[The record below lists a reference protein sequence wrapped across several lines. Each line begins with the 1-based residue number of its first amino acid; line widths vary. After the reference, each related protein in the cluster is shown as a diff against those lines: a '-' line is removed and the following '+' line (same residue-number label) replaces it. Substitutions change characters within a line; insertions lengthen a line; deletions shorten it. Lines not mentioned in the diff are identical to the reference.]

1 MRRAL
6 WGVVAMLVFTP
17 AASAHVGDPL
27 QLALEWPAQGTVTTP
42 FGFTEGRY
50 HPGLDIGILRSLTVR
65 AAAPG
70 RVSLVGTPNG
80 FSGYGRIVLIDT
92 VRPFQ
97 TLYAHLASVGVR
109 RVSTGSALAALAY
122 QALTDAAHEL
132 LNEGTSHFAEHRI
145 TRRALEAAFA

>member
-6 WGVVAMLVFTP
+6 WGVVAMLVFAP

-27 QLALEWPAQGTVTTP
+27 QLTFEWPAQGTVTTP
-42 FGFTEGRY
+42 FGWTEGRY

-70 RVSLVGTPNG
+70 RVSLVGTPTG
-80 FSGYGRIVLIDT
+80 FAGYGSLVLVD
-92 VRPFQ
+92 VLGSYQ

-109 RVSTGSALAALAY
+109 PGDWVTAGEPLGVAGCTGWCTGTHLHFEVRARGAAVDPLP
-122 QALTDAAHEL
+122 L
-132 LNEGTSHFAEHRI
+132 LP
-145 TRRALEAAFA
+145 